1 MTPFHSFFWEAR
13 LIYNSADAQRLGEF
27 PHVIVQRHTQCYS
40 AFSDV
45 LCVEQLG
52 LPSMKTELLQRIT
65 IEPGKCGGRPCIR
78 GMRIRVQDIL
88 DMLAAG
94 TSEEEILRDYP
105 YLERDDIRAAM
116 TYAAAYLN
124 HTIVPAQTR

>member
-1 MTPFHSFFWEAR
+1 
-13 LIYNSADAQRLGEF
+13 
-27 PHVIVQRHTQCYS
+27 
-40 AFSDV
+40 
-45 LCVEQLG
+45 
-52 LPSMKTELLQRIT
+52 MKTELLRRIT

-116 TYAAAYLN
+116 AYAAAYLN
-124 HTIVPAQTR
+124 HSIVPAQSG

>member
-1 MTPFHSFFWEAR
+1 MSRRHTAR
-13 LIYNSADAQRLGEF
+13 GEF
-27 PHVIVQRHTQCYS
+27 AILIAQPQGQCYS
-40 AFSDV
+40 VFSEVQCTGKFD
-45 LCVEQLG
+45 LIF
-52 LPSMKTELLQRIT
+52 MKTELLQRIT

-105 YLERDDIRAAM
+105 YLERDDIRAAI

-124 HTIVPAQTR
+124 HTVVPAQTR

>member
-1 MTPFHSFFWEAR
+1 MER
-13 LIYNSADAQRLGEF
+13 L
-27 PHVIVQRHTQCYS
+27 VVT
-40 AFSDV
+40 
-45 LCVEQLG
+45 
-52 LPSMKTELLQRIT
+52 SMKAELLQRIT
-65 IEPGKCGGRPCIR
+65 IDPGQCGGRPCIR

-94 TSEEEILRDYP
+94 TAEEEILRDYA

-124 HTIVPAQTR
+124 HTIVPVQTR